1 MNKLEELHIPHAKN
15 WDCYN
20 DEPLKENHALASAL
34 ITTDI
39 ATKFSEWLQENRWFS
54 FINNKWHYTFEM
66 GTSISEESYNKNYT
80 KTTEQLFNKFLET
93 L

>member
-34 ITTDI
+34 ITKDI
-39 ATKFSEWLQENRWFS
+39 SLKYLNFIEDECYYFSGEWCLKGEDDMITKEELFKH
-54 FINNKWHYTFEM
+54 FI
-66 GTSISEESYNKNYT
+66 
-80 KTTEQLFNKFLET
+80 KTL
-93 L
+93 